1 MAKDK
6 KEPRIGHEIEFLSH
20 GDSSEIIGSAW
31 WNYDKEKVEASDQT
45 MLGFLK
51 MTKMVATTGDKEEL
65 LSIED
70 GERFLDYLPNYL
82 RSHLAA
88 RKKR

>member
-6 KEPRIGHEIEFLSH
+6 KEDRIGHEIEFLSH
-20 GDSSEIIGSAW
+20 GDESEIIDSAW
-31 WNYDKEKVEASDQT
+31 WNYDKEKIEASSVT
-45 MLGFLK
+45 MLSFLK
-51 MTKMVATTGDKEEL
+51 MTKMSAGEEL
-65 LSIED
+65 LSFED
-70 GERFLDYLPNYL
+70 GERFLDELPNYL